1 MLRPLTD
8 GRPGRASG
16 IMGSMTTPR
25 RTFDERAR
33 EWDDDPRKRE
43 RAVASAAA
51 IRERISLPPDAHG
64 LELGCGTGLV
74 SFALQDRFS
83 RIVLADT
90 SAGMLEVL
98 REKVTAAGLESVFEP
113 RAYDL
118 TTDPLPPDRFDAV
131 YSSMVLH
138 HIPDTRLALMASRAL
153 MRPGGYLLVADL
165 EAEDGSFHGPDVDVH
180 HGFDADELGRRAL
193 DAGFVEVSS
202 SRIYGMP
209 KTIDGIDR
217 VFPLF
222 LLVARAPRET
232 GIDG

>member
-1 MLRPLTD
+1 
-8 GRPGRASG
+8 
-16 IMGSMTTPR
+16 MGHHQHMTTQR

-43 RAVASAAA
+43 RALGIANA
-51 IRERISLPPDAHG
+51 IRETVSIPPGAHG
-64 LELGCGTGLV
+64 LELGCGTGLL
-74 SFALQDRFS
+74 SFALQDLFA

-98 REKVTAAGLESVFEP
+98 REKVAATGLGEVFEP
-113 RAYDL
+113 WAYDL
-118 TTDPLPPDRFDAV
+118 TTDPLPPDRFDVV

-138 HIPDTRLALMASRAL
+138 HIPDTRPALMASRAL

-165 EAEDGSFHGPDVDVH
+165 EAEDGTFHGLDVDVH
-180 HGFDADELGRRAL
+180 HGFDPEALGRRAL
-193 DAGFVEVSS
+193 DAGFAEVSS

-209 KTIDGIDR
+209 KTIEGVDR

-232 GIDG
+232 ETGG